1 MCSHFEREAPYCH
14 STSKVQAEAAAED
27 IKTRSL
33 GIQTLL
39 LDSSGP
45 SCIFCV
51 WTTSPWLKNVFP
63 ERTESSGKM
72 CSGHVNFLPNRNYS
86 RFEALAWPR
95 FYQFISLNIIDV
107 VSQKIISIWSEYF
120 IPNMKQWIDT
130 NEKQRSKRFV
140 SQISQFVKM
149 FLLFYFLR
157 RRK

>member
-1 MCSHFEREAPYCH
+1 MFPFWEAPYCH
-14 STSKVQAEAAAED
+14 STGKVQAEAAAED

-51 WTTSPWLKNVFP
+51 WTTSPWLKTIFP
-63 ERTESSGKM
+63 EIESSGKM

-86 RFEALAWPR
+86 RFEVLAWPR

-130 NEKQRSKRFV
+130 KEKQRSKRLV
-140 SQISQFVKM
+140 SRISQFVKNVFT
-149 FLLFYFLR
+149 FLFSET
-157 RRK
+157 

>member
-1 MCSHFEREAPYCH
+1 
-14 STSKVQAEAAAED
+14 
-27 IKTRSL
+27 
-33 GIQTLL
+33 
-39 LDSSGP
+39 
-45 SCIFCV
+45 
-51 WTTSPWLKNVFP
+51 
-63 ERTESSGKM
+63 M

-140 SQISQFVKM
+140 SRISQFVKNV
-149 FLLFYFLR
+149 FTILFSET
-157 RRK
+157 